1 MLCQL
6 VCVDRRYQRMN
17 AFNIRE
23 LQGILKRRFFND
35 LVNTTDHRQF
45 MSQTLIGMRFKN
57 NANLSINPDTSIIYN
72 FGTTLPTKSKTTT
85 LQNLY
90 NNASIFSD
98 DKLYFTGLIKFM
110 NSLTLKDILLKAT
123 YSFNN
128 LLVLFK
134 EVLTIP
140 ASQSGIISHLFSL
153 PTNILTTLVSSVALN
168 FNFNFVSSFNSFK
181 ESSLT
186 ENVNKILFSS
196 ENINSSPSNDENQ
209 MSELSN
215 NIRFTRFNNP
225 LISYDYKCGN
235 YIGS

>member
-57 NANLSINPDTSIIYN
+57 NSNLSINPDTSIIYN
-72 FGTTLPTKSKTTT
+72 FGTTLPSKSKTTT

-98 DKLYFTGLIKFM
+98 DKLYFTE
-110 NSLTLKDILLKAT
+110 
-123 YSFNN
+123 
-128 LLVLFK
+128 LFK
-134 EVLTIP
+134 
-140 ASQSGIISHLFSL
+140 F
-153 PTNILTTLVSSVALN
+153 
-168 FNFNFVSSFNSFK
+168 
-181 ESSLT
+181 
-186 ENVNKILFSS
+186 
-196 ENINSSPSNDENQ
+196 INS
-209 MSELSN
+209 
-215 NIRFTRFNNP
+215 
-225 LISYDYKCGN
+225 
-235 YIGS
+235 